1 MTTSGCCPTFVH
13 AILSRVSFPAMSIF
27 LNSSPSGTL
36 PASRMIPPG
45 RWAPRLRACAW
56 SAVVGAVFCGTAQA
70 FPPAPYYTL
79 YGVVR
84 DQVGQTVTA
93 EGAEVI
99 LLKGGVEVGRT
110 PITSSRIDQNYELNM
125 RLDQNRS
132 GTTFYTDKAVAAGG
146 LFSLVVSMN
155 GALFYPIEVSGNLT
169 AGKGGER
176 VKLDLTLGEDKDKD
190 GLPDTWEAW
199 QLYQAGLYPDE
210 NGLWDLSLLDKNGDF
225 DKDGQSNLL
234 EYIAGTFAGDA
245 TETFALTIKEKLP
258 QSVRFEFYGITGKVY
273 TIESTLDM
281 KTWTRVPFAVGAPGT
296 GSNGYQ
302 ASDVGIVSA
311 FTAPRSGTSE
321 FFRLSVR

>member
-1 MTTSGCCPTFVH
+1 MK
-13 AILSRVSFPAMSIF
+13 SFCKPLLLLLLAAP
-27 LNSSPSGTL
+27 SS
-36 PASRMIPPG
+36 
-45 RWAPRLRACAW
+45 
-56 SAVVGAVFCGTAQA
+56 QA

-79 YGVVR
+79 FGVVR

-110 PITSSRIDQNYELNM
+110 PISSALIDQNYELQM

-155 GALFYPIEVSGNLT
+155 GALFYPIEVAGNLT

-190 GLPDTWEAW
+190 GLPDVWEAW
-199 QLYQAGLYPDE
+199 QLYQAGLSPDE
-210 NGLWDLSLLDKNGDF
+210 NGNWNLSLIDRNGDF
-225 DKDGQSNLL
+225 DQDGQSNQL
-234 EYIAGTFAGDA
+234 EYLAGTFAGDA
-245 TETFALTIKEKLP
+245 TETFGLTIKEKLA
-258 QSVRFEFYGITGKVY
+258 QSVRFEFYAITGKIY
-273 TIESTLDM
+273 TIESTLDL

-296 GSNGYQ
+296 GNNAHQ
-302 ASDVGIVSA
+302 ATDVGVVSA
-311 FTAPRSGTSE
+311 FTAPRASAAE
-321 FFRLSVR
+321 FYRLSVR

>member
-1 MTTSGCCPTFVH
+1 MT
-13 AILSRVSFPAMSIF
+13 SIF
-27 LNSSPSGTL
+27 KLLLLLLLLASSS
-36 PASRMIPPG
+36 
-45 RWAPRLRACAW
+45 
-56 SAVVGAVFCGTAQA
+56 QA

-79 YGVVR
+79 FGVVR

-110 PITSSRIDQNYELNM
+110 PITSSQIDLNYELNM

-132 GTTFYTDKAVAAGG
+132 GTTFYTEKAVAAGG

-199 QLYQAGLYPDE
+199 QLYQAGLYPNE
-210 NGLWDLSLLDKNGDF
+210 NGNWDLSLIDPNGDF

-245 TETFALTIKEKLP
+245 TETFGLTLKEKLP

-273 TIESTLDM
+273 TIESSFDM
-281 KTWTRVPFAVGAPGT
+281 KTWTRVAFSVGASST
-296 GSNGYQ
+296 EANGYQ
-302 ASDVGIVSA
+302 ATSVGIVSV
-311 FTAPRSGTSE
+311 FTAPRSTTSE
-321 FFRLSVR
+321 FYRLSVR

>member
-1 MTTSGCCPTFVH
+1 MND
-13 AILSRVSFPAMSIF
+13 A
-27 LNSSPSGTL
+27 
-36 PASRMIPPG
+36 
-45 RWAPRLRACAW
+45 APRLRFTFQRGMALLGLLW
-56 SAVVGAVFCGTAQA
+56 LLGLSAVDA

-99 LLKGGVEVGRT
+99 LLRGGVEVGRT
-110 PITSSRIDQNYELNM
+110 PIGSSLIDWNYELNM

-132 GTTFYTDKAVAAGG
+132 GTVFYTDKAVAAGG
-146 LFSLVVSMN
+146 LYSLVVAMN
-155 GALFYPIEVSGNLT
+155 GALFYPIEVSGTLT

-210 NGLWDLSLLDKNGDF
+210 NGNWDLSLLDRNGDF
-225 DKDGQSNLL
+225 DKDGQSNLM
-234 EYIAGTFAGDA
+234 EYLAGTFAGDV
-245 TETFALTIKEKLP
+245 TETFSLTIKEKLP

-273 TIESTLDM
+273 AIESSLDM

-296 GSNGYQ
+296 GANGYQ
-302 ASDVGIVSA
+302 ATGVGIVSV
-311 FTAPRSGTSE
+311 FTAPRSSTSE
-321 FFRLSVR
+321 FYRLSVR

>member
-1 MTTSGCCPTFVH
+1 MNFTF
-13 AILSRVSFPAMSIF
+13 RRF
-27 LNSSPSGTL
+27 TL
-36 PASRMIPPG
+36 PVLTGLLLSTEGG
-45 RWAPRLRACAW
+45 R
-56 SAVVGAVFCGTAQA
+56 A

-79 YGVVR
+79 YGMVR

-93 EGAEVI
+93 EGAVVI

-110 PITSSRIDQNYELNM
+110 PITSNRLDQSFELNL
-125 RLDQNRS
+125 RIDQNRS

-155 GALFYPIEVSGNLT
+155 GEFFYPIEVSGNLT

-176 VKLDLTLGEDKDKD
+176 VKLDLTLGEDLDKD

-210 NGLWDLSLLDKNGDF
+210 NGEWNLGLLNPNGDF

-245 TETFALTIKEKLP
+245 TETFGLTIKEKLP
-258 QSVRFEFYGITGKVY
+258 TSVRFEFYGITGKVY

-281 KTWTRVPFAVGAPGT
+281 KTWTRVPFAVGAPGA
-296 GSNGYQ
+296 GSNAYQ
-302 ASDVGIVSA
+302 ARDVGIVSA
-311 FTAPRSGTSE
+311 FTAPRGSGSE
-321 FFRLSVR
+321 FYRLSVR